1 MVISGSHISL
11 IAGVV
16 YLIVMR
22 LWAWT
27 GLLNWS
33 LQKVAALSAL
43 IAAIF
48 YALLAGF
55 SVPTLRAL
63 VMVIVVMAA
72 IILQRNDRPFHTLA
86 LALFVILLFDP
97 LTVLSVGFWLSFSAV
112 GIIINCIAGRLTK
125 SGYVWSMIKINWAT
139 SVALAPLVLWFFQ
152 QVTLISPI
160 ANIVAVPIISLLV
173 VPLSLL
179 GI

>member
-1 MVISGSHISL
+1 MGINPAALSRIKALTFGDATSIRQPLWEIFSKTGTTHLVVISGSHISL

-33 LQKVAALSAL
+33 PQKVAALSAL

-86 LALFVILLFDP
+86 
-97 LTVLSVGFWLSFSAV
+97 
-112 GIIINCIAGRLTK
+112 
-125 SGYVWSMIKINWAT
+125 
-139 SVALAPLVLWFFQ
+139 
-152 QVTLISPI
+152 
-160 ANIVAVPIISLLV
+160 
-173 VPLSLL
+173 
-179 GI
+179 